1 MNDILTKLNDFM
13 YTYVLIIM
21 LVAVGVYFTIRT
33 RGVQILP
40 VKRRDQKPDGKEY
53 RGRERKEK
61 SVVFSGA
68 DDLDGFPCR
77 NRKYRG
83 NCDGDRRRRTGAVF
97 WMWLMAVIGGAF
109 GICGEYAGAGL

>member
-33 RGVQILP
+33 RGVQIRLL
-40 VKRRDQKPDGKEY
+40 KDGDQKPDGKEY

-61 SVVFSGA
+61 K
-68 DDLDGFPCR
+68 CR
-77 NRKYRG
+77 LF
-83 NCDGDRRRRTGAVF
+83 RR
-97 WMWLMAVIGGAF
+97 
-109 GICGEYAGAGL
+109 